1 MKSKLFAL
9 LVGAVAAGVP
19 LSAHHSFPAHYLEQ
33 QTVTV
38 EGDLVEFEYR
48 SPHAWVHVLARDQ
61 SGQLQKFSA
70 EWAGPA
76 RLGQRGITAD
86 TLKPGDRV
94 IITGAPGRT
103 ASERRIHLK
112 SIERPADGWAWRG
125 GGGGR

>member
-1 MKSKLFAL
+1 MKSQVFAVL
-9 LVGAVAAGVP
+9 IGAVSAGAP
-19 LSAHHSFPAHYLEQ
+19 LAAHHSFPAHYFEQ

-48 SPHAWVHVLARDQ
+48 SPHAWVHVMARDQ
-61 SGQLQKFSA
+61 NGRLQKFSA

-76 RLGQRGITAD
+76 RLAQRGITAE

-94 IITGAPGRT
+94 IITGAPGRN
-103 ASERRIHLK
+103 AGERRVHLK

-125 GGGGR
+125 GGGPR